1 VTTASKPD
9 YFLILAVAATVVLLL
24 AFGVSLTF

>member
-9 YFLILAVAATVVLLL
+9 YFLILAVAATVVLL

>member
-1 VTTASKPD
+1 VTTDSKPD
-9 YFLILAVAATVVLLL
+9 YLLILAVAATVLLL